1 MWSTDMRLS
10 LVDQLSVLLAVLL
23 GVILSAL
30 FWFVDVRIDAELY
43 GRFDRGLQSRLNLLA
58 NMQGVGSG
66 GAVPTRLERWLPE
79 YAEHG
84 HTAFYQVWDAHGF
97 TVERSE
103 SSDGRDLPAPS
114 QLLTAAPAKLYDV
127 VLPDGHR
134 GRAAVRRFDLPAD
147 DPRGSLY
154 LMIAEEREPLD
165 ALERSLH
172 FALLGGTALALL
184 LAIIAV
190 RWVVVRTLA
199 PLQALGEAAS
209 AIDPDGK
216 PETLG
221 LSGLPSE
228 LVPMASKFNMLL
240 GRLFATIARERRF
253 ARDLAHELRTP
264 MAETRAIAEVALLTG
279 DHEALR
285 SSLAEIGKVSA
296 EMERVVETLLALAR
310 QEAGLDSPA
319 VEPVELAGLVNAQL
333 ERLTD
338 AAQCRQIMFQVSL
351 PNEAWVL
358 ADAAACERIIANVLG
373 NAVAHAPTSDTVTV
387 QMLRSDGARYALSVS
402 NTAPGLRAQ
411 DMAQL
416 GERFFRA
423 DAAPDRHHAGLGLA
437 LAQALAKAQGLR
449 LDLQLDD
456 ENRFRV
462 ILGGFQPLPDDESDS
477 R

>member
-1 MWSTDMRLS
+1 MRLS
-10 LVDQLSVLLAVLL
+10 LVDQLSVLLTVLL

-43 GRFDRGLQSRLNLLA
+43 GRFDRGLHSRLNLLA

-66 GAVPTRLERWLPE
+66 SPVPTRLERWLPE

-114 QLLTAAPAKLYDV
+114 QLLAGAPAKLYDV
-127 VLPDGHR
+127 QLPDGHR

-184 LAIIAV
+184 LAIIV
-190 RWVVVRTLA
+190 LRWAVVRTLA
-199 PLQALGEAAS
+199 PLQRLGEAAND
-209 AIDPDGK
+209 IDPDGQ
-216 PETLG
+216 PVTLHTQ
-221 LSGLPSE
+221 GLPKD
-228 LVPMASKFNMLL
+228 LLPMASKFNMLL
-240 GRLFATIARERRF
+240 ERLFATIARERRF

-285 SSLAEIGKVSA
+285 NSLSEIGKVSA

-319 VEPVELAGLVNAQL
+319 VEPVELAGLVAGQL
-333 ERLTD
+333 RRLTE
-338 AAQCRQIMFQVSL
+338 AAQSRQITFQVAM
-351 PNEAWVL
+351 PHEAWVL

-373 NAVAHAPTSDTVTV
+373 NAVAHAPVGDTVAV
-387 QMLRSDGARYALSVS
+387 RVLHDEAAQIAVSVS
-402 NTAPGLRAQ
+402 NAAPGLRVQ

-416 GERFFRA
+416 GERFYRGEA
-423 DAAPDRHHAGLGLA
+423 PPDRQHAGLGLA

-449 LDLQLDD
+449 LLLELDD
-456 ENRFRV
+456 ASRLRV
-462 ILGGFQPLPDDESDS
+462 TLGGFAPLPGDDESGS
-477 R
+477 Y